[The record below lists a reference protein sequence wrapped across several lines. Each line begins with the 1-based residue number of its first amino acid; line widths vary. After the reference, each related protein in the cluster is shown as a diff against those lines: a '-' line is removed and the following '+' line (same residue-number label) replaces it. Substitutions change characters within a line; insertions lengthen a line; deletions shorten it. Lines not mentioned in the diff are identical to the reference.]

1 MPDEPALSVVVP
13 VYNGAATI
21 GRLVDEL
28 SAIEIAGGLE
38 IILVNDG
45 SEDESAEVAT
55 ALVDTATVH
64 VLLVN
69 LSRNFGE
76 HNALLEGIRRARG
89 SYIVTMDDDL
99 QNPPAEVARL
109 YEHAR
114 KSGKDVTYTS
124 FAEKQHGLWRN
135 FGSWFANRTADI
147 MLDKPK
153 GLYLSTFRCMNRFIA
168 DRVTSYDGPYPYLDG
183 LIFQNTNRLDSIQ
196 VQHLPRT
203 GGRSNYTFRKLIR
216 LWIGIALNFSV
227 MPLRICTF
235 LGLSMSF
242 LGLLGVID
250 VVVEFFVFG
259 VSVPGWAQLIV
270 TVMVFSGVQLL
281 MLGLFGEYLGRLYL
295 TAARRPQSVV
305 RDVIGPDNERSGGA
319 GGAASSRSR
328 IAEPSSSSAAR
339 SSRDRRE
346 KAERSPK

>member
-1 MPDEPALSVVVP
+1 MADEPALSVVVP
-13 VYNGAATI
+13 VYNSAETI

-28 SAIEIAGGLE
+28 SALEIAGGLE

-45 SEDESAEVAT
+45 SEDESAEVAAKLVQT
-55 ALVDTATVH
+55 ASAP

-76 HNALLEGIRRARG
+76 HNALLEGIRRSRG
-89 SYIVTMDDDL
+89 SYLVTMDDDL
-99 QNPPAEVARL
+99 QNPPTEVIRL

-114 KSGKDVTYTS
+114 KSGKDVIYAS
-124 FAEKQHGLWRN
+124 FARKQHGPWRN
-135 FGSWFANRTADI
+135 LGSWFANRTADV

-168 DRVTSYDGPYPYLDG
+168 DLAASYDGPYPYLDG
-183 LIFQNTNRLDSIQ
+183 LILQNTNRLGSIE
-196 VQHLPRT
+196 VQHQPRT
-203 GGRSNYTFRKLIR
+203 GGRSSYTFRKLIR
-216 LWIGIALNFSV
+216 LWISIALNFSV

-235 LGLSMSF
+235 LGLSLSF

-259 VSVPGWAQLIV
+259 IAVPGWAQLIV

-305 RDVIGPDNERSGGA
+305 REVIGPA
-319 GGAASSRSR
+319 GEARGAAWSRSR
-328 IAEPSSSSAAR
+328 EPEPSRVGAK
-339 SSRDRRE
+339 DNIE
-346 KAERSPK
+346 